1 MLVPSGADI
10 ANICNESALHAAR
23 EMKRSVEMADF
34 DYAVERV
41 IAGKYLLCLEHYLP
55 TIYMQ
60 NRKELLCPLDRLPV
74 RNRVC
79 PRVEL
84 ILKIIIILLILFLGF
99 IKSKPC

>member
-1 MLVPSGADI
+1 MLVPAGADI

-55 TIYMQ
+55 TIYVQ
-60 NRKELLCPLDRLPV
+60 NRKELLCPWY
-74 RNRVC
+74 
-79 PRVEL
+79 
-84 ILKIIIILLILFLGF
+84 IIIDKHAPIYIVYMLLVIHDVFMKNF
-99 IKSKPC
+99 VYIEF